1 MYSCEGENS
10 RSARRRQA
18 TVTFKLLSC
27 TLTFGQAASK
37 SCSLVTNS
45 PLRLASA
52 RSTSVARPP
61 RSISSRP
68 QNNLRCRQYRRNGPK
83 STTSP
88 DSAGT
93 ISAPLIPSS
102 SLRDVDESPSG
113 SGQEHLYDHS
123 VDGLRTS
130 QQPPRRADT
139 TSGSRGASTDHRSVR
154 DHALLVFSKIGPV
167 YAASR
172 MS

>member
-1 MYSCEGENS
+1 MYSWEGENS

-18 TVTFKLLSC
+18 TVTFKLLSW

-37 SCSLVTNS
+37 SCSLVTSS
-45 PLRLASA
+45 PFRLASA

-61 RSISSRP
+61 TAIPSRR
-68 QNNLRCRQYRRNGPK
+68 QNNLRCWQYRRNGPK

-102 SLRDVDESPSG
+102 RVREANEPSFG
-113 SGQEHLYDHS
+113 HDQEHLDDHS
-123 VDGLRTS
+123 VDGLRTNE
-130 QQPPRRADT
+130 QNPDALTRRLVA
-139 TSGSRGASTDHRSVR
+139 VR
-154 DHALLVFSKIGPV
+154 
-167 YAASR
+167 
-172 MS
+172 